1 MRGRSRDNNTLAR
14 CPIGL
19 DALDFFRFRQLA
31 SMANNG
37 KINRCFVA
45 FSSVQR
51 RPPTTTIE
59 QIHICAY
66 CDTQICTHRR
76 IRYLDL
82 FVVPLPL
89 DSAEPIYLL
98 YAVEHVAIHSL
109 CDVGRMPSIFFVF
122 SRWSMGRCVLGQY
135 RNRNDGSGIV
145 VCETHGKGKVDFR
158 REWQSIVPLWPL

>member
-1 MRGRSRDNNTLAR
+1 MG
-14 CPIGL
+14 
-19 DALDFFRFRQLA
+19 
-31 SMANNG
+31 NNG

-45 FSSVQR
+45 FNSVQR
-51 RPPTTTIE
+51 RPPKTTIE

-122 SRWSMGRCVLGQY
+122 RDGQWADVFWDSTGIAMMGLVLWY
-135 RNRNDGSGIV
+135 VKR
-145 VCETHGKGKVDFR
+145 TGKGKWILGANGSQQSLCGLFR
-158 REWQSIVPLWPL
+158 QREIT